1 MYTYRLVG
9 LVFRALCSL
18 LPVWDRHTFSL
29 NFWSSCLHFPT
40 DRIIGCQLQP
50 WMVLRNI
57 KIFSP
62 KKLLLFIYFYW
73 PESSITVI
81 PCSKQCG
88 IVAWYVVKF
97 IAWSLKTM
105 TSHHWASWWYFLVC
119 TVGIPGLPEGLL
131 WDLCWVMHMIKTC
144 FLNIFLLLWCPL

>member
-1 MYTYRLVG
+1 MLSCMYTYRLIG

-29 NFWSSCLHFPT
+29 NFWSSCLHFPS
-40 DRIIGCQLQP
+40 DRVIGCQLQL

-97 IAWSLKTM
+97 IAWPLKTM
-105 TSHHWASWWYFLVC
+105 TSHHWASWWYFSWSIQWEFQAYLKDC
-119 TVGIPGLPEGLL
+119 CQIYVGDAHNKNLFP
-131 WDLCWVMHMIKTC
+131 
-144 FLNIFLLLWCPL
+144 